1 MDITNKPTS
10 SAAIEVSVVAKAQ
23 QAVQVEKVKVASVTP
38 AEKTAQVEAAE
49 PKEESVSTE
58 NLEQAV
64 SQINDYV
71 QNLQRTLQ
79 FTVDEE
85 SGKDVVTVS
94 DVETKEIIRQY
105 PSEEVLAIARQ
116 ISQEKDEAVRLFSS
130 RTYK

>member
-1 MDITNKPTS
+1 MDITSKPTS
-10 SAAIEVSVVAKAQ
+10 SAAIEVSVATKAQ
-23 QAVQVEKVKVASVTP
+23 QAVQVEKVKAVSVAPV
-38 AEKTAQVEAAE
+38 EKAAQVEGLE
-49 PKEESVSTE
+49 RKEDNVSTE

-64 SQINDYV
+64 SQLNDYV

-94 DVETKEIIRQY
+94 DVDTKEIIRQY

-116 ISQEKDEAVRLFSS
+116 ISQEKDETVRLFSS
-130 RTYK
+130 RT

>member
-1 MDITNKPTS
+1 MIDITSKPPS
-10 SAAIEVSVVAKAQ
+10 SAAIEVNVAAKAQ
-23 QAVQVEKVKVASVTP
+23 QAVQVEKVKVTSVTP
-38 AEKTAQVEAAE
+38 VEKAAQVEAAE

-94 DVETKEIIRQY
+94 DVETKEVIRQY
-105 PSEEVLAIARQ
+105 PTEEVLAIARQ
-116 ISQEKDEAVRLFSS
+116 ISQEKDETVRLFSS
-130 RTYK
+130 RT